1 MAKVILAGGSG
12 FLGRALGRALSAA
25 GWEVVV
31 LTRDTDRVPPA
42 DDLPALR
49 AVMWNGETG
58 GAWAAEL
65 EGAAALVNLAGR
77 SINCVHSLENSREI
91 LDSRLNAV
99 KALAKGYARAKNPPP
114 AWVQGSATGFYG
126 NAGDRFCE
134 EALPPGPGFLAEV
147 CRRWEEAFAALDL
160 PDVRRVVLRLGPVL
174 DQKTGPFPAIMS
186 EWLTKFLQA
195 FIPLFVA
202 IDPIGLAAIFLGLG
216 QNIAAERRQKIAD
229 QAVWTGGLVA
239 LGFLLLGKSIFAALG
254 ISVGDFQIAGGLILF
269 ILAAKDLVQS
279 AAESEKL
286 PEDFG
291 VVPLGMPLIA
301 GPASITTL
309 LVLAQNQAIGLVVT
323 LVALAVNLFLV
334 VLALHYSEWLGR
346 KVGATGMRAISKI
359 IAMLLAA
366 IAVNMIRQGWK
377 T

>member
-1 MAKVILAGGSG
+1 LALCGAPRT
-12 FLGRALGRALSAA
+12 LAA
-25 GWEVVV
+25 M
-31 LTRDTDRVPPA
+31 L
-42 DDLPALR
+42 
-49 AVMWNGETG
+49 
-58 GAWAAEL
+58 
-65 EGAAALVNLAGR
+65 
-77 SINCVHSLENSREI
+77 
-91 LDSRLNAV
+91 
-99 KALAKGYARAKNPPP
+99 
-114 AWVQGSATGFYG
+114 
-126 NAGDRFCE
+126 
-134 EALPPGPGFLAEV
+134 
-147 CRRWEEAFAALDL
+147 
-160 PDVRRVVLRLGPVL
+160 
-174 DQKTGPFPAIMS
+174 

-216 QNIAAERRQKIAD
+216 QNIAAEKRQKIAD

-279 AAESEKL
+279 AAEPEKL

-309 LVLAQNQAIGLVVT
+309 LVLAQNEAIGLVVT
-323 LVALAVNLFLV
+323 LVALAANLLLV

-366 IAVNMIRQGWK
+366 IAVSMIRQGWK
-377 T
+377 S